1 MRIAIDAIGIE
12 RPGGGRFTALN
23 LIQGILQEDRGN
35 EYLIIV
41 SSEEPSL
48 RQFPNAT
55 QRIIPEQNRFAARVK
70 AQALIPFL
78 LREEKIDIIHFA
90 KNLGVFLVPC
100 KTLVTIYDMTILN
113 YPGFFPTL
121 DVIYWHTVQ
130 RFFFRFAD
138 KISVLSESTKR
149 DVMRHYGLPVEKI
162 DVIYS
167 ACDPIFR
174 PLEPEVVE
182 ETRMRYGLPPQYI
195 LSVGNISPKK
205 NFSTLVKALGLLK
218 QEYRLPH
225 KLVIAGG
232 EYWSEG
238 ALPLRELISSLGL
251 HDDVMLVGTVVGQ
264 DLVALY
270 NGATLFAFPSLDEGF
285 GIVLLE
291 AMASGTPVIASKA
304 SAIPEVVGEA
314 GILLKDPQDH
324 SELAKTM
331 ARVITDSGL
340 RASLIQQ
347 GLQRAGQFSW
357 RKAGRAYVRAYEQL
371 MVDN

>member
-1 MRIAIDAIGIE
+1 MRIAIDALGIE
-12 RPGGGRFTALN
+12 RPGGGRSAVLN
-23 LIQGILQEDRGN
+23 LIHGILQEDRGN
-35 EYLIIV
+35 AYLIIV

-48 RQFPNAT
+48 RQFPNVK

-100 KTLVTIYDMTILN
+100 KTLVTIHDMNIPN
-113 YPGFFPTL
+113 YPEFFPTL
-121 DVIYWHTVQ
+121 DVVYWRTVQ
-130 RFFFRFAD
+130 RLFFRSVN
-138 KISVLSESTKR
+138 KIGIVSKSAKR
-149 DVMRHYGLPVEKI
+149 DVMKHYRLPAEKI
-162 DVIYS
+162 EVIYN

-174 PLEPEVVE
+174 PLAPAIVE
-182 ETRMRYGLPPQYI
+182 KTRIRYGVPSQYI
-195 LSVGNISPKK
+195 LTVGNISPKK
-205 NFSTLVKALGLLK
+205 NFETLVKALALLK
-218 QEYRLPH
+218 REYKQHH
-225 KLVIAGG
+225 KLVVVGG
-232 EYWSEG
+232 EYRSG
-238 ALPLRELISSLGL
+238 SARPLRLLISALGL
-251 HDDVMLVGTVVGQ
+251 QEDVLLLGATVGE

-270 NGATLFAFPSLDEGF
+270 NGAAVFAFPSLDEGF

-291 AMASGTPVIASKA
+291 AMASGTPVVASKT

-324 SELAKTM
+324 WGLAKTM
-331 ARVITDSGL
+331 ARVITDGEL

-357 RKAGRAYVRAYEQL
+357 RKAGKEYIRLYQSLVAGE
-371 MVDN
+371 